1 MDTSVMSREYPI
13 LFLLIWKLTKI
24 NGHKFINH
32 VKNVIY
38 FMTVSRIIFLI
49 REIFLRGSKQRFF
62 YFYKIFSFSVAFN
75 GFESVLCGSKTLSC
89 PIYLHMVCASSLQT
103 MLFSYYLKSND
114 RAKKPKLPKPFLSF
128 DLMCVFFSA
137 FIYIQQH
144 VRDTPYTYLR
154 WNNHLTE
161 CEMHNFCALDFYHDH
176 FIYGPVFRK
185 FYTNELWIMALTVIA
200 FKKQTLTF
208 NRWRIHLRVHAHIAQ
223 PICKMKVD

>member
-1 MDTSVMSREYPI
+1 
-13 LFLLIWKLTKI
+13 
-24 NGHKFINH
+24 
-32 VKNVIY
+32 
-38 FMTVSRIIFLI
+38 
-49 REIFLRGSKQRFF
+49 
-62 YFYKIFSFSVAFN
+62 
-75 GFESVLCGSKTLSC
+75 
-89 PIYLHMVCASSLQT
+89 MVCASSLQT

-200 FKKQTLTF
+200 FKKQTLLF
-208 NRWRIHLRVHAHIAQ
+208 NRWRIHLRVHQYMHILHNQFARWKL
-223 PICKMKVD
+223 IKYIISLNNIRDSDRNFSEKLFLTLCLHC